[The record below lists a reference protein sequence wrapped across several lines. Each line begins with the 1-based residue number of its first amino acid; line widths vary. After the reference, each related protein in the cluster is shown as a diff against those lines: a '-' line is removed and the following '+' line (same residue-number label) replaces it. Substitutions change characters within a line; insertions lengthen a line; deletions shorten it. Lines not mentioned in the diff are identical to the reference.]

1 MPGWNEEELKELWR
15 KLFRGE
21 VEGQKKYGP
30 LIREAADNYPQTV
43 SVEVQFSDIV
53 DFNRAFAEM
62 ILETPKRIMGL
73 GETAMKDFMHA
84 DRKVGLRMHF
94 VDVPAAM
101 AKLEIRNIRA
111 AHLDRLISVEGLVRR
126 VTEVRPMLK
135 VAVFQ
140 CQRCNEYIR
149 VEEFRKD
156 FEEPLHCPKDQ
167 GGCGR
172 AASATRFVLQMR
184 ESEFIDTQ
192 SVEVQEFPEGLPG
205 GAQPQRLTI
214 YMDSDL
220 TGKVTPGDRITFNG
234 ILKAHQL
241 KDRNA
246 KSTVFEKYI
255 ECVGIRRS
263 KEDFEEIDISPE
275 DEETIIDISRGD
287 NLIYKIAGS
296 IAPSIKGLE
305 KEKLALALQ
314 LFGGVRKEIP
324 DGYLRGDIHILMV
337 GDPGTAKSQLLN
349 YISMMSP
356 RGVMTSGKSATAAGL
371 TAAAVPDEHEK
382 GRWNLEAGA
391 LVLADKGIVCIDE
404 IDKMSKQDRSSM
416 HEAMEQQRVSITK
429 AGIQATLQSRCSVL
443 GAANPKMG
451 RFTANY
457 ESLTDEINMLP
468 TLLDR
473 FDIIFTIRDKPDREK
488 DRGLAEHVLRTHR
501 YGEILRYREAVP
513 YGKFG
518 KEEAERAGDNIEPIY
533 PRDLLRKYIAYAKK
547 NVFPVMTKEAMAK
560 IMDYYVD
567 IRSTSREGVVACTA
581 RQLEAIIRFSEACAK
596 AHLSEEVG
604 VEFVDVA
611 IDLVRYYLETEASIE
626 MGGID
631 RISSHMTHSQRS
643 SVATILQV
651 INDLEGEYEEYAKG
665 GVPEAEIINRCEL
678 ENISK
683 DIVTVTLYKLTESGD
698 VYKPRSKKYKLLEKM

>member
-1 MPGWNEEELKELWR
+1 MPGWNEEELRELWR
-15 KLFRGE
+15 KFFSGE

-30 LIREAADNYPQTV
+30 LIREAADDHPQTV
-43 SVEVQFSDIV
+43 SVNVHFSDIV
-53 DFNRAFAEM
+53 DFNRPFADL
-62 ILETPKRIMGL
+62 ILERPHWLLEL
-73 GETAMKDFMHA
+73 GKKTMKDFMHA
-84 DRKVGLRMHF
+84 DRKVPLTMHI
-94 VDVPAAM
+94 VDIPPAM
-101 AKLEIRNIRA
+101 AMVDIRNIRA
-111 AHLDRLISVEGLVRR
+111 SHLERLISIEGLVRR
-126 VTEVRPMLK
+126 VTEVRPMLE

-140 CQRCNEYIR
+140 CQRCKEYIR
-149 VEEFRKD
+149 IEEMRKE

-172 AASATRFVLQMR
+172 AASATRFTLVKR
-184 ESEFIDTQ
+184 ESVFIDTQ
-192 SVEVQEFPEGLPG
+192 SVEVQEFPEGMPG
-205 GAQPQRLTI
+205 GAQPQRMAV

-255 ECVGIRRS
+255 ECVGIHRS

-275 DEETIIDISRGD
+275 EEEAIMNMARGE
-287 NLIYKIAGS
+287 NLVYKIAAS

-324 DGYLRGDIHILMV
+324 DGFLRGDIHILMV

-349 YISMMSP
+349 YICKMSP

-404 IDKMSKQDRSSM
+404 IDKMSKNDRSSM
-416 HEAMEQQRVSITK
+416 HEAMEQQRVSIAK
-429 AGIQATLQSRCSVL
+429 AGIQATLQSRCAVL

-473 FDIIFTIRDKPDREK
+473 FDMIFTIRDRPDAEK
-488 DRGLAEHVLRTHR
+488 DRQLAEHVLKTHR
-501 YGEILRYREAVP
+501 YGEILKYREAVP
-513 YGKFG
+513 YGKYS
-518 KEEAERAGDNIEPIY
+518 KEHAERAGESIDPIY
-533 PRDLLRKYIAYAKK
+533 PRDFLRKFIAYAKK
-547 NVFPVMTKEAMAK
+547 NVFPVMTDESMKK
-560 IMDYYVD
+560 ITDYYVR
-567 IRSTSREGVVACTA
+567 IRGTSREGVVACTA
-581 RQLEAIIRFSEACAK
+581 RQLEALVRFSEACAK
-596 AHLSEEVG
+596 AHLSDEVKT
-604 VEFVDVA
+604 EYVDIA
-611 IDLVRYYLETEASIE
+611 IDLVRHYLETEASIE

-631 RISSHMTHSQRS
+631 RITSNMTQSQRS
-643 SVATILQV
+643 SVSTILRM
-651 INDLEGEYEEYAKG
+651 IGELERDVDEYAKG
-665 GVPEAEIINRCEL
+665 GVPEVEIINRCQH

-683 DIVTVTLYKLTESGD
+683 DIVTVTLYRLTQLGD
-698 VYKPRSKKYKLLEKM
+698 IYKPRAKKYKLLERL